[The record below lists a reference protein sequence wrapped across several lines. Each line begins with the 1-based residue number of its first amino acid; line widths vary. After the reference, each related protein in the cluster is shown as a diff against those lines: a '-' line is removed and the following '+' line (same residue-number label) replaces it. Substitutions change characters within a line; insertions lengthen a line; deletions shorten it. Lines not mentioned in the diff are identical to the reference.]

1 MIDSPIHL
9 YSLLIRLS
17 EPNAE
22 FPMISVAI
30 TGSGEPAGAALS
42 EHNGLLLSCSSNK
55 NRDSATKPAWC
66 ETETQPDLSTQPGST
81 PSVQEFKPEGQ
92 TQDNNANKK
101 TSWWEK
107 IPGASR
113 LFRQPSNNAIPAE
126 FEQSNLCNDPY
137 NFYIYPVCSMQQPY
151 NPGTRTTLIL
161 NHCRSCTVISLYL
174 LISLLKIFTNVWLPS
189 GR

>member
-1 MIDSPIHL
+1 MNIMASCRHAPPITTEIPPR
-9 YSLLIRLS
+9 SLLGVKLRL
-17 EPNAE
+17 N
-22 FPMISVAI
+22 
-30 TGSGEPAGAALS
+30 L
-42 EHNGLLLSCSSNK
+42 N
-55 NRDSATKPAWC
+55 
-66 ETETQPDLSTQPGST
+66 LSTQPGST

-101 TSWWEK
+101 TPWWEK

-126 FEQSNLCNDPY
+126 FEQSNLSDDPS

-161 NHCRSCTVISLYL
+161 NHCQSCTIISLEL
-174 LISLLKIFTNVWLPS
+174 LISLLKIFTNVLLPS